1 MNYVT
6 ISYPIDQ
13 HKILPIYHFHSVV
26 YKNDEG
32 MRSLGKT
39 GNSKIDRQGQ
49 KQSQGV
55 GSQIV
60 DQIQLSGDGSEI
72 TQENWKETD

>member
-49 KQSQGV
+49 KQS
-55 GSQIV
+55 
-60 DQIQLSGDGSEI
+60 
-72 TQENWKETD
+72 